1 MKQKKKKKMWK
12 YNTKWKSPE
21 ERQQITDELRLVPKQ
36 YV

>member
-1 MKQKKKKKMWK
+1 MMKQKKKKMSKC
-12 YNTKWKSPE
+12 NTNWKSPE